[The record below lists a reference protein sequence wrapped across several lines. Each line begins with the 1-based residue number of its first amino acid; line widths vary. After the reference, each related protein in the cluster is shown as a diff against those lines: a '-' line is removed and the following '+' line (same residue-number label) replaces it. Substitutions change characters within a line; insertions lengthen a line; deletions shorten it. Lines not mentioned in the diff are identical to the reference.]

1 MLFSIVI
8 LLQSSTPPRLSIQL
22 MDYMNEKPE
31 LSAVSIDPNFSFYLH
46 NDFLSVLHDKKE
58 PHCILLQRYT
68 CCKIYL
74 FSLVLFSF
82 TVDDKGD
89 GSYQLMKAC

>member
-46 NDFLSVLHDKKE
+46 NDFLSVLPGKKE
-58 PHCILLQRYT
+58 PHGILLQRYT
-68 CCKIYL
+68 HMLQDLSFQFGTFL
-74 FSLVLFSF
+74 FL
-82 TVDDKGD
+82 
-89 GSYQLMKAC
+89 LMTMGMAVTI